1 MVVKNKKH
9 EDSKVWAFLGVFLG
23 LIGFLIVLLTR
34 KEDKYAMYYA
44 KMGLVLTIA
53 WVILAIINIIPVVGW
68 VIYLV
73 GGIALLVL
81 WVIAFIAAL
90 SGEEKKVFLLSDIA
104 AKINL

>member
-1 MVVKNKKH
+1 MVVKKQKN
-9 EDSKVWAFLGVFLG
+9 EDSKIWAFLGVFLG

-34 KEDKYAMYYA
+34 KDDKYAMYYA

-53 WVILAIINIIPVVGW
+53 WIILAIVNIIPVIGW
-68 VIYLV
+68 VIYVV
-73 GGIALLVL
+73 GGIALLIL

-90 SGEEKKVFLLSDIA
+90 SGEEKKVFLLSDLA